1 MAQFQTSRMVTV
13 SNREGLHAR
22 AATELAK
29 LVRRFQAEVVILKNQ
44 DRVDC
49 GDVLEILSLGAEENE
64 QMLLEA
70 SGEEAEEALEAVSR
84 LFASGFDEN
93 SQIENN

>member
-13 SNREGLHAR
+13 SNVEGLHAR

-29 LVRRFQAEVVILKNQ
+29 LVRGFQAEVVVLRNQ

-49 GDVLEILSLGAEENE
+49 GDVLQILSLGAAMNE
-64 QMLLEA
+64 QLLMEA
-70 SGEEAEEALEAVSR
+70 SGQEAEEALEAVSR
-84 LFASGFDEN
+84 LFASGFDED

>member
-1 MAQFQTSRMVTV
+1 MAESPTSRLMTV

-29 LVRRFQAEVVILKNQ
+29 LVRGFRAEVVILKNQ

-49 GDVLEILSLGAEENE
+49 GDVLEILSLGAAMNE
-64 QMLLEA
+64 QLLLQA
-70 SGEEAEEALEAVSR
+70 SGQEAEEALEAVSR
-84 LFASGFDEN
+84 LFASGFDKN
-93 SQIENN
+93 TQIKNN

>member
-1 MAQFQTSRMVTV
+1 MAEFQASRMVTV

-29 LVRRFQAEVVILKNQ
+29 LVRGFRAEVVILKNQ

-49 GDVLEILSLGAEENE
+49 GDVLQILSLGAEENE
-64 QMLLEA
+64 QLLLQA
-70 SGEEAEEALEAVSR
+70 SGQEAEEALAAAAR
-84 LFASGFDEN
+84 LFTNGFDEN
-93 SQIENN
+93 AQIENN

>member
-29 LVRRFQAEVVILKNQ
+29 LVRGYQAEVVILKNQ

-49 GDVLEILSLGAEENE
+49 DDVLQILSLGAAMNE
-64 QMLLEA
+64 RLLLEA
-70 SGEEAEEALEAVSR
+70 SGQEAEEALEAVSR
-84 LFASGFDEN
+84 LFASGFDEDA
-93 SQIENN
+93 QIENN

>member
-1 MAQFQTSRMVTV
+1 MSEFQASRMVTV

-29 LVRRFQAEVVILKNQ
+29 LVRGFQSEVVILRDQ

-49 GDVLEILSLGAEENE
+49 GDVLQILSLGAAMNE
-64 QMLLEA
+64 QLQLEA
-70 SGEEAEEALEAVSR
+70 SGQDAEEALAAVSR
-84 LFASGFDEN
+84 LFANGFYEDT
-93 SQIENN
+93 QIENN

>member
-1 MAQFQTSRMVTV
+1 MAESPTSRLMTV

-29 LVRRFQAEVVILKNQ
+29 LVRGFRAEVVILKNQ

-49 GDVLEILSLGAEENE
+49 GDVLEILSLGAAMNE
-64 QMLLEA
+64 QLLLQA
-70 SGEEAEEALEAVSR
+70 SGQEAEEALEAVSR

-93 SQIENN
+93 TQIENN

>member
-29 LVRRFQAEVVILKNQ
+29 LVRGFQAEVVILKNQ

-49 GDVLEILSLGAEENE
+49 GDVLQILSLGAAMNE

-70 SGEEAEEALEAVSR
+70 SGQEAEEALEAAAR
-84 LFASGFDEN
+84 LFASGFDEDA
-93 SQIENN
+93 QIENN

>member
-1 MAQFQTSRMVTV
+1 MAQSQTSRVVTV

-29 LVRRFQAEVVILKNQ
+29 LVRGFEADVVILKNQ

-49 GDVLEILSLGAEENE
+49 GDVLQILALGAAMNE
-64 QMLLEA
+64 QLLLEA
-70 SGEEAEEALEAVSR
+70 SGLEAEEALEAAAQ
-84 LFASGFDEN
+84 LFARGFDEDA
-93 SQIENN
+93 QVENN

>member
-1 MAQFQTSRMVTV
+1 MAQFQTSRVVTV

-29 LVRRFQAEVVILKNQ
+29 LVREFRAEVVILRNQ

-49 GDVLEILSLGAEENE
+49 DDVLQILSLGAAMNEELPSVLTE
-64 QMLLEA
+64 LPI
-70 SGEEAEEALEAVSR
+70 S
-84 LFASGFDEN
+84 
-93 SQIENN
+93 